1 MFLLLLHAR
10 WKVSIERTDIFAGRQ
25 GALMIGTL
33 GANNLTYDYLVVFVS
48 VHTFVEWNNAHP

>member
-1 MFLLLLHAR
+1 
-10 WKVSIERTDIFAGRQ
+10 
-25 GALMIGTL
+25 MIGTL